1 MDYRQIFERD
11 FDFQIKWNGNGE
23 GIGRCPNP
31 LHEDKKPSCS
41 FNSEKGVWYCH
52 SCGDGN
58 NAYSYAKEHSLDNPH
73 QSLIIVILTNISRL
87 PLLKAKISTHL
98 SLI

>member
-11 FDFQIKWNGNGE
+11 FDFQIKWNSNGE

-31 LHEDKKPSCS
+31 LHEDRKPSCS

-58 NAYSYAKEHSLDNPH
+58 NAYSYAKEQGFSN
-73 QSLIIVILTNISRL
+73 T
-87 PLLKAKISTHL
+87 
-98 SLI
+98 